1 VQDKAMTRPFVFI
14 IEDDPK
20 LREIISITL
29 ESDFDL
35 KVCVDG
41 NSAIEQLRK
50 LIPEIVVLD
59 LNLPDISGRDILTYI
74 RSNERFAKTRIILT
88 TADDRQAETLNNE
101 ADIVLLKPVSPM
113 QLRELALRLG
123 STH

>member
-1 VQDKAMTRPFVFI
+1 MTKPFVFI
-14 IEDDPK
+14 VEDDPK

-35 KVCVDG
+35 KSCADG

-50 LIPEIVVLD
+50 LTPEIVVLD
-59 LNLPDISGRDILTYI
+59 LNLPGISGRDILTYI
-74 RSNERFAKTRIILT
+74 RTNERFAKTRVILT
-88 TADDRQAETLNNE
+88 TADDRQAETLNND

-123 STH
+123 STQ